1 MMERAVSAVIVTAA
15 AAAAAVLVVFAAGFA
30 LYALVEPELGAAG
43 AAGVVALVAGL
54 CLVIFALVVQHRARK
69 EAEAAALLAAQQ
81 AEQLPFGLGELT
93 RDRPIAA
100 LAITVVSGI
109 VAARNPTLVRDLL
122 QIVARFRR

>member
-1 MMERAVSAVIVTAA
+1 MERAVSAVIVTAA

>member
-1 MMERAVSAVIVTAA
+1 MSAVIVAA
-15 AAAAAVLVVFAAGFA
+15 AAGAAAVLVVFAAGFA

-54 CLVIFALVVQHRARK
+54 GLVIFALIVQHRARK

-93 RDRPIAA
+93 RDRPIVA
-100 LAITVVSGI
+100 LALTAVSGI
-109 VAARNPTLVRDLL
+109 IAARNPNLVRDLM
-122 QIVARFRR
+122 QIVGRFRR